1 MIIGL
6 IVYLLIFLSNK
17 ITIIGCWSYSNTIQQ
32 INFTGNLDQDG
43 NTRIFFILESKE
55 TILNFSQGTVTV
67 FLRVF
72 CFNIIAV

>member
-17 ITIIGCWSYSNTIQQ
+17 IAIIGCWFYSNTIQQ

-43 NTRIFFILESKE
+43 NTRLFFILEAKE

>member
-43 NTRIFFILESKE
+43 NTRIFFIQEAKE

>member
-17 ITIIGCWSYSNTIQQ
+17 ITIIGCWSYSNTIQK

-43 NTRIFFILESKE
+43 NTRIFFILEAKE